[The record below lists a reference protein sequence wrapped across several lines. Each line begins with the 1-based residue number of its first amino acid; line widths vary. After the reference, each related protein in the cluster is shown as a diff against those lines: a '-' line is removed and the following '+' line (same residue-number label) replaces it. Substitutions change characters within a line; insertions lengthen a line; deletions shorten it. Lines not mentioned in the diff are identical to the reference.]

1 VACDCEPPPAAAAV
15 CTDCLQCDKATS
27 SKGLYMVLYLKFRGQ
42 RAPLSLQQ
50 HTVKR
55 PVKIAYVA
63 GHSKLRGCTGVRYS
77 LAPALFCAATDEWKA
92 LVGAVHGLV
101 NEKLCIK

>member
-1 VACDCEPPPAAAAV
+1 
-15 CTDCLQCDKATS
+15 
-27 SKGLYMVLYLKFRGQ
+27 MVLYVKFRGH

-50 HTVKR
+50 HTAKR

-63 GHSKLRGCTGVRYS
+63 GHSKLRGCTGVRYG
-77 LAPALFCAATDEWKA
+77 LAPAPFYAGTDEWRA